1 MVGKKKSKSKD
12 AKDTAAPKKGPG
24 PGKRY
29 FLATMSDTL
38 IKDLKQAA
46 IADDK
51 SASECLEMATT
62 EWLERRKSKAKNI

>member
-1 MVGKKKSKSKD
+1 MAGKKKAKSKE
-12 AKDTAAPKKGPG
+12 AQEAPAPKKAPG

-38 IKDLKQAA
+38 IKDLKHAA

-51 SASECLEMATT
+51 SASECLEIATR
-62 EWLERRKSKAKNI
+62 EWLERRK

>member
-1 MVGKKKSKSKD
+1 MAEKKKSKPKAPKD
-12 AKDTAAPKKGPG
+12 PAAPKKAPG

-46 IADDK
+46 IGLDK
-51 SASECLEMATT
+51 SASQCLEEATA
-62 EWLERRKSKAKNI
+62 EWLERKAKAKKT

>member
-1 MVGKKKSKSKD
+1 MAEKKKLKPKEAGD
-12 AKDTAAPKKGPG
+12 PAAPKKAPG

-51 SASECLEMATT
+51 SASECLEIATRD
-62 EWLERRKSKAKNI
+62 WLDRRAKANKS

>member
-1 MVGKKKSKSKD
+1 MAGKKKATSEE
-12 AKDTAAPKKGPG
+12 AQEVPARKKAPG

-38 IKDLKQAA
+38 IKDLKRAA

-51 SASECLEMATT
+51 SASECLEIATR
-62 EWLERRKSKAKNI
+62 EWLERRK